1 MTNPEK
7 PDDLPPIPFWLAR
20 STYAMILTA
29 VTTLAAAFNI
39 DILAR
44 FGTTEGGILAAV
56 DAALPLASA
65 AWLWFERRNPHF
77 RIGV

>member
-1 MTNPEK
+1 MSEPEK
-7 PDDLPPIPFWLAR
+7 QLPPIPFWLAR

-39 DILAR
+39 DVLAR

-56 DAALPLASA
+56 DAILPLASA
-65 AWLWFERRNPHF
+65 FWLWMERRNPHF